1 MPPTRRLVYIAA
13 FLLVTL
19 FYLRTKPGTPS
30 SATAFYSRTSSG
42 YRQASSLDNIEPVR
56 GSSNTKKLNTEDAKA
71 EAMSGRLREAET
83 VAKENANKKAP
94 TREAV
99 MDGIDEENSEE
110 HKYHAGVQE
119 LVTKDPK
126 NPNIADVPVPSQPTQ
141 NRSLRKKPE
150 EVVKVKTP
158 QEQEEEDAVE
168 YMLNDYL
175 RMAPSKLHS
184 LIIVTTF
191 FTLLSPLYIL
201 IILTSPRLLQVL
213 LPILRQGQAHSH

>member
-1 MPPTRRLVYIAA
+1 MPPTRRLVYIAV
-13 FLLVTL
+13 FLFVTL
-19 FYLRTKPGTPS
+19 IYFRTQPGTPS

-99 MDGIDEENSEE
+99 MGGVDEENSEE
-110 HKYHAGVQE
+110 HKYHAGIQE

-126 NPNIADVPVPSQPTQ
+126 NPNIADVPVPPQPTQ

-150 EVVKVKTP
+150 ELVKVKTS

-168 YMLNDYL
+168 DMLNDYL

-184 LIIVTTF
+184 FILVLTF
-191 FTLLSPLYIL
+191 FALLSPRHYLHY
-201 IILTSPRLLQVL
+201 TY
-213 LPILRQGQAHSH
+213 

>member
-1 MPPTRRLVYIAA
+1 MPSTRRLVYIAA
-13 FLLVTL
+13 FLIVTL
-19 FYLRTKPGTPS
+19 IYLRTQPGTPS

-99 MDGIDEENSEE
+99 MDGVDEENSEE
-110 HKYHAGVQE
+110 HKYHAGIQE
-119 LVTKDPK
+119 LVNKDPK
-126 NPNIADVPVPSQPTQ
+126 NPNIADVPVPPQPTQ

-150 EVVKVKTP
+150 EVVKVKTS
-158 QEQEEEDAVE
+158 QEQEEEAAIEDV
-168 YMLNDYL
+168 LNDYL
-175 RMAPSKLHS
+175 RMAPSKLRS
-184 LIIVTTF
+184 FILLSTF
-191 FTLLSPLYIL
+191 FSLLSTPHYIYY
-201 IILTSPRLLQVL
+201 TY
-213 LPILRQGQAHSH
+213 